1 MITKN
6 RVIEIFSYL
15 ETGKPELFFANV
27 SDDVKWE
34 VTGSHPLA
42 GVYSSKQSFI
52 DGTIARLNQVLE
64 SKLKLKVLHCFTDG
78 NEAAVELVADSYTKN
93 QVHFNNRYCWVCQ
106 FENEKIVNVRA
117 YLDSALV
124 SAVLPQNTEK

>member
-78 NEAAVELVADSYTKN
+78 NEAAVELVADSYTKT

>member
-1 MITKN
+1 MYQVITKS
-6 RVIEIFSYL
+6 RVVEIFSYL
-15 ETGKPELFFANV
+15 ENGRPEDFFAHV

-42 GVYSSKQSFI
+42 GVYNTKQSFL
-52 DGTIARLNQVLE
+52 DGTIARLNEVLE
-64 SKLKLKVLHCFTDG
+64 SKLTLRVLNCFTDG
-78 NEAAVELVADSYTKN
+78 KEAAVELVADSYTKT

-106 FENEKIVNVRA
+106 FENEKIINVRA

-124 SAVLPQNTEK
+124 SSVLLPS